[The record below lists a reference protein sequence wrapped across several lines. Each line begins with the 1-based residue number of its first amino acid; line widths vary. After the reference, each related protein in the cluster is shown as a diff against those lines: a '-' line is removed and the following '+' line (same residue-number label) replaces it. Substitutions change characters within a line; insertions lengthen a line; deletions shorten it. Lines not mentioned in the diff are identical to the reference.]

1 LKDEKAPPRSTPF
14 QKEIKMKRNHGFD
27 EVMIVNPYEPGSN
40 DNQGVRLMRFYAA
53 PPGMGYYAE
62 SPAAPGYYPAPVS
75 GYGYYAQAPGGY
87 GYYAAPANGY
97 GYYANLPEQLYGYAE
112 PSNDMNGPVGY
123 VTGEYPMGSY
133 GDGDPYLMGYYGQPM
148 GYYGYYGQPTGHY
161 ADTTDVNGYGYYG
174 QPAGHYAD
182 TTDVNGYGYYGQP
195 TGHYAD
201 TTDVNG
207 YGGYGSMGYYANT
220 PEMPGYGQ
228 MGYYADPQEIP
239 GYGQTGYYA
248 DPPGDPRYEQM
259 AAANPDVDGY
269 GAYGQGYAGY
279 VREADPAFNAGCPMP
294 TNVHGYGDPNM
305 QNMPNMFEGYVK
317 PSTVNPM
324 CGQFTPQPGQEA
336 AAPDTFKPL
345 W

>member
-14 QKEIKMKRNHGFD
+14 QKEIKMKRNRGFD
-27 EVMIVNPYEPGSN
+27 EVMIVNPYDPGSN

-62 SPAAPGYYPAPVS
+62 PPADPGYYAAPVN

-97 GYYANLPEQLYGYAE
+97 GYYANLPDQPELYGDIAPGHDPY
-112 PSNDMNGPVGY
+112 GPVGY

-133 GDGDPYLMGYYGQPM
+133 GDPYAMGYYGQPM
-148 GYYGYYGQPTGHY
+148 GYY
-161 ADTTDVNGYGYYG
+161 ADATDM
-174 QPAGHYAD
+174 D
-182 TTDVNGYGYYGQP
+182 
-195 TGHYAD
+195 
-201 TTDVNG
+201 G
-207 YGGYGSMGYYANT
+207 YGGYGPMGYYADT
-220 PEMPGYGQ
+220 PEMPGYGP
-228 MGYYADPQEIP
+228 MGYYADTPETP
-239 GYGQTGYYA
+239 GYGPMGYYA
-248 DPPGDPRYEQM
+248 DTPETPGYGPMGYYAETPGYPRYEPM

-269 GAYGQGYAGY
+269 GAYSQDYAGY
-279 VREADPAFNAGCPMP
+279 VRETHPAFNAGCPMP
-294 TNVHGYGDPNM
+294 TNVHGFGEPNM
-305 QNMPNMFEGYVK
+305 QNMQNTFEGYVK

-336 AAPDTFKPL
+336 ATPDTFKPL